1 MHTRHLDES
10 PRHLRGGQ
18 VSYLLLTEGDA
29 DSHNLAITWVEGE
42 PESEQGRHAHD
53 HAEQVYV
60 VVAGKGLMHVAGEE
74 KEVGPGTLV
83 FVPKGALHSIRN
95 LGTEKL
101 VYVSATSP
109 PFSAELIGHSMSR
122 RMRDMLLDKPWACS

>member
-1 MHTRHLDES
+1 MHTRRLDES

-18 VSYLLLTEGDA
+18 VSYLLLNEGDA

-42 PESEQGRHAHD
+42 PGSEQDKHSHSL
-53 HAEQVYV
+53 EQVYV
-60 VVAGKGLMHVAGEE
+60 IVAGRGLMHVAGEGE
-74 KEVGPGTLV
+74 EIGPGTLV

-95 LGTEKL
+95 IGTEKL

-109 PFSAELIGHSMSR
+109 PFDSKLIEALYEPPPAPDAAYEAG
-122 RMRDMLLDKPWACS
+122 